1 VRGFLVFDGQG
12 QLLHREGTVSGSDD
26 TLLKH
31 MKAHKHLK
39 PGENGTVRLVER
51 FGDSLLCVRY
61 RYDAIRDMRIK
72 TAEII
77 VEERPGKGVPRIRET
92 DTVLVPATFWG
103 VVVGSFFTITGVLLT
118 NRSNTNRLRIQL
130 DHDREIKKEERE
142 LTLRK
147 EIYLAADEAI
157 SSGIQMIGSIANL
170 NVSYDKLMESFS
182 EKAPAIA
189 KVNVIANEDTI
200 KALTAFMEELTSG
213 LLRLSHQR
221 IKLGAAQQKT
231 INIQK
236 LIDQAS
242 NERDRMVALMKEYN
256 LTGSSDK
263 HQWAIIQNN
272 FEFKQKR
279 IDELLEEKSR
289 FDFELFSAQ
298 MQVAQESHAEIV
310 VLANLLTPVI
320 KSVRTELELP
330 FNEASYAQVI
340 ESSQKKQT
348 AYINQFITELT
359 KDVEQLTTSSKEKLP
374 NNGVVPDAAND
385 AAPHTP

>member
-1 VRGFLVFDGQG
+1 MD
-12 QLLHREGTVSGSDD
+12 
-26 TLLKH
+26 
-31 MKAHKHLK
+31 
-39 PGENGTVRLVER
+39 
-51 FGDSLLCVRY
+51 
-61 RYDAIRDMRIK
+61 
-72 TAEII
+72 II
-77 VEERPGKGVPRIRET
+77 ALIEKI
-92 DTVLVPATFWG
+92 PATFWG

-147 EIYLAADEAI
+147 EIYLAAAEAI

-236 LIDQAS
+236 LI
-242 NERDRMVALMKEYN
+242 
-256 LTGSSDK
+256 
-263 HQWAIIQNN
+263 
-272 FEFKQKR
+272 
-279 IDELLEEKSR
+279 
-289 FDFELFSAQ
+289 
-298 MQVAQESHAEIV
+298 
-310 VLANLLTPVI
+310 
-320 KSVRTELELP
+320 
-330 FNEASYAQVI
+330 
-340 ESSQKKQT
+340 
-348 AYINQFITELT
+348 
-359 KDVEQLTTSSKEKLP
+359 
-374 NNGVVPDAAND
+374 
-385 AAPHTP
+385 